1 MRELI
6 ELLNQK
12 TALLNDLLEYVSV
25 SSFEESEEEVDN
37 IVKYVEKKQ
46 EYINQLDKI
55 EAKIKAFPKDNGDY
69 MEVKAIEKKNNSL
82 IRDIIGLDKINLD
95 TMNSLRDKLKLNLK
109 GTKIKQKYTVSYSSY
124 ISDIGGSRFDS
135 KQ

>member
-1 MRELI
+1 MKELI

-12 TALLNDLLEYVSV
+12 TALLNELLEYVSI

-46 EYINQLDKI
+46 EYINQLNNI

-69 MEVKAIEKKNNSL
+69 TEVKALEKKNNSL

-95 TMNSLRDKLKLNLK
+95 TMNSLKDKLKLNLK

>member
-69 MEVKAIEKKNNSL
+69 MEVKAIEKKNDSL